1 MNFKLR
7 YVKKMLYMKYWCIKI
22 KKNDLI
28 YIYLWGLELSKLMYI
43 IYE

>member
-22 KKNDLI
+22 KKNDLN
-28 YIYLWGLELSKLMYI
+28 YIYLWGIELSKLMYI
-43 IYE
+43 VYE